1 MAYLVQTIKTKTY
14 YIGEYENN
22 VAEPVV
28 TTVIRDNKERA
39 IASMEAACSLFEFKS
54 DGCVPKVTTR
64 LLDTELA
71 KVLVSIKFFGNF
83 EVIEEMRITIME
95 S

>member
-28 TTVIRDNKERA
+28 TTVIRDDKERA
-39 IASMEAACSLFEFKS
+39 IASMEAACSLFEYEC
-54 DGCVPKVTTR
+54 DDCAPKTTTR

-71 KVLVSIKFFGNF
+71 KILVSIRFFDDF
-83 EVIEEMRITIME
+83 ELIEEMRITIME
-95 S
+95 N